1 MVWAVGFEPTT
12 SRFQGEDSDRTEL
25 RPVSVGRG
33 RLTFMRILYQRKAP
47 TATETV
53 RAKSS
58 VLTGGGEALVGVGS
72 LPSKQR
78 PGNHAIYVPTQMP
91 CLNSTNSHANMSKN
105 HSRIFMVDYEVLANS
120 P

>member
-1 MVWAVGFEPTT
+1 M
-12 SRFQGEDSDRTEL
+12 
-25 RPVSVGRG
+25 
-33 RLTFMRILYQRKAP
+33 TFISILYQRKAP

-58 VLTGGGEALVGVGS
+58 VGTRRRSAALVGVGS

-105 HSRIFMVDYEVLANS
+105 HRRIFMVDYEVLANS